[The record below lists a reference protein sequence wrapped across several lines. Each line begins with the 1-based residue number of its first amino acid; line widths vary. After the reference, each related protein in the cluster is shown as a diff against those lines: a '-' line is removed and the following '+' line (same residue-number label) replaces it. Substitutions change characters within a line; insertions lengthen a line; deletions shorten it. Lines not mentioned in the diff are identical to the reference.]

1 MTTWE
6 KSLRDILSDED
17 VDFGNMA
24 SILVDLFEGVVVP
37 DIFLTHANKVAVQ
50 QIFSVKVST
59 VCITITKSTLNACD
73 LEDKWLMMNFLFSDG
88 GIQETWETSLSAWY
102 ILLIADFITKR
113 NT

>member
-1 MTTWE
+1 MMTWE

-50 QIFSVKVST
+50 QIFSVKVSNHE
-59 VCITITKSTLNACD
+59 K
-73 LEDKWLMMNFLFSDG
+73 
-88 GIQETWETSLSAWY
+88 Y
-102 ILLIADFITKR
+102 IERLRFRGFVADD
-113 NT
+113 

>member
-1 MTTWE
+1 MMWE

-50 QIFSVKVST
+50 QIFSVKVSD
-59 VCITITKSTLNACD
+59 VCI
-73 LEDKWLMMNFLFSDG
+73 MFH
-88 GIQETWETSLSAWY
+88 Y
-102 ILLIADFITKR
+102 KR
-113 NT
+113 S